1 VDSEIDAQLPREVSD
16 ALRSAGHET
25 LLLRYSAALQWFNR
39 TRAELERANATG
51 QINETA
57 GAGAGIVPAR
67 RGAKRRWRRAPQHRP
82 RHERAERVPGAGIV
96 PARRGAKRRWR
107 RA

>member
-39 TRAELERANATG
+39 TRAELERANAKG
-51 QINETA
+51 QINEA
-57 GAGAGIVPAR
+57 AQEAMNDAL
-67 RGAKRRWRRAPQHRP
+67 
-82 RHERAERVPGAGIV
+82 EDFERVEAEVLTVFDRLDREGP
-96 PARRGAKRRWR
+96 K
-107 RA
+107 